1 MECNLCN
8 SECSILA
15 DLGDQPLANKY
26 PANVSEINKEKFWNL
41 KGFDL

>member
-26 PANVSEINKEKFWNL
+26 PANVSEIKKRNF
-41 KGFDL
+41 GI